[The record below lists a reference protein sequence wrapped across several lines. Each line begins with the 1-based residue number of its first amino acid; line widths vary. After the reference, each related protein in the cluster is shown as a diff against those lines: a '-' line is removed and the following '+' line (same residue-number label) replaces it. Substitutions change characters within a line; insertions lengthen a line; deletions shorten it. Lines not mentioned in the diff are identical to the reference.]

1 MLDRLLQFQPTWLH
15 CNCQELVKHLLGLSP
30 HPQSDCDTKTFDL
43 IRFFSVFLSLN
54 RIAVGKR
61 IPFYTFAIIPH
72 NPPRYQTCICIFWI
86 VFIFVCF
93 LLWINYCA
101 RLIIVIKNQPRDAP
115 TLSCANSSFWPME
128 CRRAWQR
135 SSHACR
141 YQHSHLRTD
150 RQSRHRARLSR

>member
-1 MLDRLLQFQPTWLH
+1 MIALQLPRARQTFAWALASSAIWLRH
-15 CNCQELVKHLLGLSP
+15 GNIWLNSIFFCLSFP
-30 HPQSDCDTKTFDL
+30 
-43 IRFFSVFLSLN
+43 LSLN

-61 IPFYTFAIIPH
+61 IPFDTFAIIPH
-72 NPPRYQTCICIFWI
+72 NPPRCQTCICIFWI